1 MRALR
6 LLAWGEVPRIC
17 DVPVRS
23 PAADEVRIEVR
34 AAGLCHSDL
43 HVIDAH
49 HGSLQFQPPFTLGHE
64 VAGRV
69 AWVGEDVQGWEIGQ
83 AAVVYAPWGCDNCER
98 CRSGKHNY
106 CDSRGAD
113 EPVGLG
119 LGTDGGMAETLV
131 VAASRLVS
139 LGDLDPV
146 LAAPLTD
153 AGLTA
158 YHAISRW
165 RERLD
170 AGTVAVVVG
179 IGGLGHVAIQ
189 LLLATTA
196 SHVIAVD
203 TRPSSLELAG
213 RLGAHVV
220 AAAGPDAF
228 RAVRRST
235 QGRGADAVFDFVGTS
250 DTVAFSTEVLR
261 SNGELLLVGSGGGN
275 LSVRKPGAL
284 PPGMRVSLPFWGSR
298 SELVEV
304 VRLAREGLVRVETA
318 RFPLSDHAAA
328 FAILRGGGIQGR
340 AVLVPG

>member
-6 LLAWGEVPRIC
+6 LLAWGELPRLC
-17 DVPVRS
+17 DMPLRS
-23 PAADEVRIEVR
+23 PAADEIRLEVC

-43 HVIDAH
+43 HVIDAP
-49 HGSLQFQPPFTLGHE
+49 HGALPFQPPFTLGHE

-69 AWVGEDVQGWEIGQ
+69 AWVGKDVEGWEIGQ
-83 AAVVYAPWGCDNCER
+83 TAVVYAPWGCEGCER
-98 CRSGKHNY
+98 CRSGKQNY
-106 CDSRGAD
+106 CDSRGPA

-119 LGTDGGMAETLV
+119 LGTDGGMAETLI
-131 VAASRLVS
+131 VAASRLVPI
-139 LGDLDPV
+139 GDLDPV

-158 YHAISRW
+158 YHAVSGCRK
-165 RERLD
+165 RLD

-179 IGGLGHVAIQ
+179 VGGLGHVAVQ
-189 LLLATTA
+189 LLLASTA

-203 TRPSSLELAG
+203 TRPSSLELAS
-213 RLGAHVV
+213 RLGAHIV
-220 AAAGPDAF
+220 AAAGPDAV
-228 RAVRRST
+228 RAVRRTT

-261 SNGELLLVGSGGGN
+261 CDGDLLLVGSGGGT
-275 LSVRKPGAL
+275 LSMRKPGAL
-284 PPGMRVSLPFWGSR
+284 PPGMRVSLPFWGTQ

-304 VRLAREGLVRVETA
+304 VRLAREGLVHVETT
-318 RFPLSDHAAA
+318 RFPLSDHATA
-328 FAILRGGGIQGR
+328 FAMLRKGGIQGR

>member
-6 LLAWGEVPRIC
+6 LLAWGELPRVCDMPVP
-17 DVPVRS
+17 S
-23 PAADEVRIEVR
+23 PAAKEIRLEVC
-34 AAGLCHSDL
+34 AAGLCHSAL
-43 HVIDAH
+43 PVIDAH
-49 HGSLQFQPPFTLGHE
+49 PGALPFQPPFTLGHE

-69 AWVGEDVQGWEIGQ
+69 ERIGEEVEGWEIGQ
-83 AAVVYAPWGCDNCER
+83 TAVVYAPWGCDTCER
-98 CRSGKHNY
+98 CRSGKQNY

-131 VAASRLVS
+131 VAASRLVP

-158 YHAISRW
+158 YHAISRC

-170 AGTVAVVVG
+170 AGTVAVVLG
-179 IGGLGHVAIQ
+179 IGGLGHVAVQ
-189 LLLATTA
+189 LLLAGTA

-203 TRPSSLELAG
+203 TRPSSLELAS

-220 AAAGPDAF
+220 AAAGPDAL
-228 RAVRRST
+228 RAVRRTT
-235 QGRGADAVFDFVGTS
+235 QGRGADAVFDFVGTP

-261 SNGELLLVGSGGGN
+261 SDGDLLLVGSGGGTV
-275 LSVRKPGAL
+275 SVKKPGAL

-304 VRLAREGLVRVETA
+304 VRLAREGLIHVETA
-318 RFPLSDHAAA
+318 RFSLSDHAAT
-328 FAILRGGGIQGR
+328 FARLRHGGIQGR